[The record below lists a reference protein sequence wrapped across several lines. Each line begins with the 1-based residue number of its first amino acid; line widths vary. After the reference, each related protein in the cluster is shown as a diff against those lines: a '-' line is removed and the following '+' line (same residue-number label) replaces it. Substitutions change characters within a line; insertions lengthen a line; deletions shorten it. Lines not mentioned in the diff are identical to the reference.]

1 MEIFKKIAPFRAF
14 LKEIRGRGKS
24 IGLVPTMGALHKG
37 HLALIK
43 TSQRQNSL
51 TVCSIYVNPTQFNN
65 PIDLQKYPR
74 TLDQDVQ
81 LLEKVGCD
89 VVFSPDNDE
98 MYEGKSQLNFDFGGL
113 DKVMEGRFR
122 PGHFSGVALV
132 VSKFF
137 NIVLP
142 DNAYFG
148 QKDWQQFAIIKTV
161 VEELKF
167 NIQLHSIP
175 TYREHDGLA
184 MSSRNLR
191 LNDAQRAK
199 ATVFYRALMAAKD
212 QLNSGKDIQAAKL
225 LVNNMINSTQGV
237 RLEYFEVADSAN
249 LNVLDFVKGAKKPIL
264 CIAGYVGD
272 VRLIDNTFLD

>member
-14 LKEIRGRGKS
+14 LKEIRRTGKS

-142 DNAYFG
+142 DN
-148 QKDWQQFAIIKTV
+148 
-161 VEELKF
+161 
-167 NIQLHSIP
+167 
-175 TYREHDGLA
+175 
-184 MSSRNLR
+184 
-191 LNDAQRAK
+191 
-199 ATVFYRALMAAKD
+199 
-212 QLNSGKDIQAAKL
+212 
-225 LVNNMINSTQGV
+225 
-237 RLEYFEVADSAN
+237 
-249 LNVLDFVKGAKKPIL
+249 
-264 CIAGYVGD
+264 
-272 VRLIDNTFLD
+272 